1 MKASEAS
8 LKQAEEMTGKQLEYY
23 DTKNVP
29 EKFKKESY
37 PTPWYTPIDA
47 IKGAEDDPEIDD
59 TLDSIRQAEII
70 FGYKKE
76 TRNWHPDGAN
86 WDYYSHY
93 SKSKPEAADQAAAHA
108 AI

>member
-1 MKASEAS
+1 LKPREQEPEQEIDQSEAS
-8 LKQAEEMTGKQLEYY
+8 LKQAEEMTGQQLEYY

-37 PTPWYTPIDA
+37 PAPWYTPEGVD
-47 IKGAEDDPEIDD
+47 AEDDNEIDE

-76 TRNWHPDGAN
+76 TRNWHPDGQK
-86 WDYYSHY
+86 WDYYSHER
-93 SKSKPEAADQAAAHA
+93 KSDP
-108 AI
+108 